1 MKKTL
6 LAASLA
12 ALPLLAW
19 ADGQAS
25 IKADSQTNL
34 GSTYTAGTA
43 RTLESAYSS
52 AAGIAGDIA
61 QQDQQNA
68 QQMYGVWQTDLA
80 NVAYYQSQASS
91 AQAAANSAS
100 DQTMAD
106 QYAQQAQDAANQAA
120 YWSNRAQ
127 QDGDAYQASLDAA
140 NQAQSTSSQQTAL
153 SNEQGALAQQSA
165 QSQQSSYDTLMN
177 NDVPQAQAD
186 TSAQANQSSQT
197 SAQQGLSSVQQQTGV
212 QQGQVQQAASSQ
224 SADIGYLAA
233 AAAPQAVMAGMAMGE
248 QTANITAVHA
258 AQAAAACSGW
268 NPGCAAYW
276 WGVNAAAQSTANSL
290 YAAQMAAAPAL
301 AVTYIAAGTQAAK
314 QSFDQVQQQIGQ
326 MTGVQQQTSASL
338 PTAVGQTPYTVTNDT
353 RYQSVG
359 SNQNQQQIQHAQEN
373 TDATWQGAQDW
384 SSGQM
389 YSKQEQAARSIQQTD
404 LANASAAPSVG
415 AQQAWQGAAD
425 IAGQEADQNAT
436 WASWYGDQLQQD
448 EDRQNQSAAAVQAD
462 TTGQAQAMNGAA
474 AQSAV
479 TSFKATMQSI
489 NAAVAAQ

>member
-43 RTLESAYSS
+43 RTLESAYSG
-52 AAGIAGDIA
+52 AATTAGTIA

-68 QQMYGVWQTDLA
+68 QQMYGVWQTDLSNA
-80 NVAYYQSQASS
+80 AYYQSQAAS

-100 DQTMAD
+100 DQTTAA
-106 QYAQQAQDAANQAA
+106 QYAQQAQDAAAQAA

-127 QDGDAYQASLDAA
+127 QDGDAYQAWLDAA

-153 SNEQGALAQQSA
+153 SNEQGALADQSA

-177 NDVPQAQAD
+177 TDVPQAQTD

-212 QQGQVQQAASSQ
+212 QQGQVQQAASSH

-338 PTAVGQTPYTVTNDT
+338 PTSVGQTPYTVTNDT

-359 SNQNQQQIQHAQEN
+359 SSQNQQQVQHAQEN

-404 LANASAAPSVG
+404 LSSAVTAPSVG

-436 WASWYGDQLQQD
+436 WASWYGDRLQQD

-479 TSFKATMQSI
+479 TSFNATMQSI
-489 NAAVAAQ
+489 NAAVAAK

>member
-1 MKKTL
+1 MKKSL

-52 AAGIAGDIA
+52 AAGVAGDIA

-127 QDGDAYQASLDAA
+127 QDGDAYQAWLDAA

-153 SNEQGALAQQSA
+153 SNEQGALAQQST

-212 QQGQVQQAASSQ
+212 QQGQVQQAASSH

-248 QTANITAVHA
+248 QTANITAAHA

-301 AVTYIAAGTQAAK
+301 AVTYIAASTQAAK

-338 PTAVGQTPYTVTNDT
+338 PTAVGQTPYTVTNDAS
-353 RYQSVG
+353 YQSVE
-359 SNQNQQQIQHAQEN
+359 SSQNQQQIQHAQEN

-404 LANASAAPSVG
+404 LANASAAPSYG

-462 TTGQAQAMNGAA
+462 TTGQAQAMNDAA

-479 TSFKATMQSI
+479 TSFNATMQSI